1 MVRLKIIVS
10 VGQNN
15 KGNKWN
21 TNMNTGPGWRLVYL
35 EQHFAREDIEV
46 SSTKMLPELLMFSRY
61 QD

>member
-21 TNMNTGPGWRLVYL
+21 TNMNTGPGWRSVHL

-46 SSTKMLPELLMFSRY
+46 SSIKMLPE
-61 QD
+61 